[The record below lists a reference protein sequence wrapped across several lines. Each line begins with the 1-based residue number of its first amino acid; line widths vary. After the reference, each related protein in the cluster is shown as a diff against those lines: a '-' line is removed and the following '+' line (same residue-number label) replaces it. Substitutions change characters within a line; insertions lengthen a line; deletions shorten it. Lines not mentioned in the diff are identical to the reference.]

1 MRPRRQGSTDVF
13 YVTSDGKQ
21 LNAEQQAK
29 LKERLLR
36 ASAA

>member
-1 MRPRRQGSTDVF
+1 VF

-21 LNAEQQAK
+21 LNAGQQAE

-36 ASAA
+36 A